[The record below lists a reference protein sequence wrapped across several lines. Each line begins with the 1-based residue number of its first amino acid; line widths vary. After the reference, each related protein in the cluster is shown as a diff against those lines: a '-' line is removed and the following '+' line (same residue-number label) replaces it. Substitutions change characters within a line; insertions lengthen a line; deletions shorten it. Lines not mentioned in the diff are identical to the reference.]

1 MAKVLDGIEDKL
13 HKSEREVGKQTWDL
27 MALKLKIEHMIA
39 SQAGYLAQ
47 AVPGVQE

>member
-1 MAKVLDGIEDKL
+1 MAKVLDDIEYKL

-39 SQAGYLAQ
+39 SQTGYPAQ
-47 AVPGVQE
+47 SAPGVQE